1 LVAYEGIPVT
11 PDKQGKV
18 RDIFD
23 LKDKLI
29 IVATDRISAYDGVLK
44 SLIPGKGKILN
55 RISNFF
61 FDKTRHLIDNHLIET
76 DYRRFPAPFNSFE
89 ALDGRAV
96 LVRKGEI
103 LPFECVVRGYLLG
116 SAYKSYVKD
125 RTVCGIELPPGLK
138 ENDRLP
144 EPIFTP
150 TTKAAEGHD
159 MPVTFEE
166 MARAI
171 GSERAEELKART
183 LELYSYAAGYALER
197 GIVLADTKLEFAL
210 IGGKLVLAD
219 EVFTPDSSRYFD
231 AEEMTAAVATG
242 AKPKSLDKQFV
253 RDYLAQVGAV
263 DKPESVELP
272 QDVIDKTVERYQEV
286 LERLTGDQ

>member
-1 LVAYEGIPVT
+1 MAYEGIPVT